1 MKGNENTI
9 KREFSAFKSIDDNT
23 ILVTDVSDKVRVVDK
38 KDKYMTLTIVW
49 TNKDHQNRIII
60 IYKHWYLILHHHRYR
75 SNLITYIVSNIPSK
89 KVEKIDMVTSLK
101 GNE

>member
-60 IYKHWYLILHHHRYR
+60 IYKHWHLILHHNAIGH
-75 SNLITYIVSNIPSK
+75 I
-89 KVEKIDMVTSLK
+89 
-101 GNE
+101 